1 VARRDD
7 PLSRTARRSSASST
21 RSSARLGLTLRSV
34 LTNPTEGFQS
44 AVKAA
49 DRRKRVAQR
58 PAEGVTPYVL
68 GALGGSAFL
77 LLWLK
82 LGGLAGLR
90 EASARSYR
98 PVYLVLAV
106 VAGSVV
112 GLIGQLVWGFVGARV
127 LSENASSSDMRLVW
141 GAASLPLCGVVLILL
156 PLDLLIAGP
165 EIYTTERLDDP
176 LATAWA
182 AFSMAVGIVL
192 ALWAAYLLVKG
203 VKVAADEPRW
213 KVSATA
219 LSALVVLCAVFAP
232 LVLGP
237 KIR

>member
-1 VARRDD
+1 
-7 PLSRTARRSSASST
+7 LSRTARRSSASST

-68 GALGGSAFL
+68 GALGGSALL

-90 EASARSYR
+90 EASERSYR
-98 PVYLVLAV
+98 PVYLALAV

-112 GLIGQLVWGFVGARV
+112 GLIGQFLWGFVG
-127 LSENASSSDMRLVW
+127 
-141 GAASLPLCGVVLILL
+141 
-156 PLDLLIAGP
+156 
-165 EIYTTERLDDP
+165 
-176 LATAWA
+176 
-182 AFSMAVGIVL
+182 GI
-192 ALWAAYLLVKG
+192 
-203 VKVAADEPRW
+203 
-213 KVSATA
+213 
-219 LSALVVLCAVFAP
+219 F
-232 LVLGP
+232 
-237 KIR
+237 I